1 LRPGST
7 GVQRTSDVRAVAA
20 GDVVQANPAQAAAAA
35 AGGEVVL
42 SQRVA
47 DGLPVEV
54 GARVELQLKGKREP
68 QTVYRLAV

>member
-20 GDVVQANPAQAAAAA
+20 GDVVQANPAQAAA